1 VDAPPPQELCTTV
14 RIKYRQTEILTCL
27 IDSFCSAIWE
37 FGLCDTAEGLQ
48 QEHRTKLSQ
57 SNYRLIADWIDVTNQ
72 HYLNKRQLVIR
83 KLTHLRQVDQVLAW
97 DTTWPLVV
105 LLGSSDG
112 AVGQHAVTIYEEGIY
127 EPNAEFVL
135 TKSRG
140 SLDWAA
146 GIDCTCQ
153 GITQAYQIV
162 PRKCGSLTDG
172 PPRMYNVPGHGRGW
186 VEKTKATYAKVR
198 LLSGETVQMIDKTFL
213 DDIA

>member
-1 VDAPPPQELCTTV
+1 
-14 RIKYRQTEILTCL
+14 
-27 IDSFCSAIWE
+27 
-37 FGLCDTAEGLQ
+37 
-48 QEHRTKLSQ
+48 LSQ
-57 SNYRLIADWIDVTNQ
+57 SNYRFLIADWIDVTNK

-83 KLTHLRQVDQVLAW
+83 KLHLRQVEQVLAW
-97 DTTWPLVV
+97 DTAWPLAV

-112 AVGQHAVTIYEEGIY
+112 GVGQHAVTIYKEGIY
-127 EPNAEFVL
+127 EPNADFVL
-135 TKSRG
+135 TKLHE

-162 PRKCGSLTDG
+162 PRNSGSLSDG
-172 PPRMYNVPGHGRGW
+172 PPRIYNVGGHGRGW

-198 LLSGETVQMIDKTFL
+198 LLSGETIKVFGKTLL